1 MSIQEVRVKPGMSHC
16 SECEFDLATS
26 CSTQKYGCYLSGN
39 CTPDEVTGRGK
50 FSDASYLILL
60 SLGGYFMD
68 SDGDV
73 HQIVLQTVP
82 INAQHHI
89 LPVTV
94 KVHNVSQQDD
104 HNLTCY
110 QLASR

>member
-39 CTPDEVTGRGK
+39 CTPGEVTGRGK
-50 FSDASYLILL
+50 FSDASCLIFL
-60 SLGGYFMD
+60 SLGGYFVD

-73 HQIVLQTVP
+73 HQIVFTDCP
-82 INAQHHI
+82 N
-89 LPVTV
+89 
-94 KVHNVSQQDD
+94 
-104 HNLTCY
+104 
-110 QLASR
+110 